1 VNLKNLRIVVDER
14 EKKSGIP
21 GLLKGIGINLEIKT
35 LPIGD
40 YIVAPETVVERKTIS
55 DLVSSVFDGRLFDQ
69 CNRLKEHYQFP
80 ILLIEGNIDEL
91 EELTENPLVFYGA
104 ISSIALDFKIPVIHT
119 PNASHT
125 AKLLMSMCSRKDAS
139 KGPFIKKIRK
149 SNDVQKQQL
158 SILCSLPGV
167 GEKTAIRM
175 LEKFGTPLRVLSS
188 STTELSK
195 VGGLGEARAKNIK
208 KALQAQSK
216 HLKKINFILVRKFY
230 LCNNR
235 KVVGD
240 PIHRNSIKTFWS
252 T

>member
-1 VNLKNLRIVVDER
+1 MNLKNLRIVVDER

-21 GLLKGIGINLEIKT
+21 DLLKGTGINLEIKT
-35 LPIGD
+35 LPVGD
-40 YIVAPETVVERKTIS
+40 YIVAPETIVERKTVS
-55 DLVSSVFDGRLFDQ
+55 DLVSSIFDGRLFDQ
-69 CNRLKEHYQFP
+69 CHRLKEHYQFP
-80 ILLIEGNIDEL
+80 ILIIEGDIDEI

-104 ISSIALDFKIPVIHT
+104 ISSIAIDFKIPVIPT
-119 PNASHT
+119 PNATHT
-125 AKLLMSMCSRKDAS
+125 SKLLISMCSRKDAS

-208 KALQAQSK
+208 KVLQAQSK
-216 HLKKINFILVRKFY
+216 HLKKT
-230 LCNNR
+230 
-235 KVVGD
+235 
-240 PIHRNSIKTFWS
+240 SQKTLHDK
-252 T
+252 

>member
-1 VNLKNLRIVVDER
+1 MNLKNIRIVVDER

-21 GLLKGIGINLEIKT
+21 GILKGIGINLEIKT

-80 ILLIEGNIDEL
+80 ILLIEGNIDEI
-91 EELTENPLVFYGA
+91 EELTENSLVFYGA
-104 ISSIALDFKIPVIHT
+104 ISSIAIDFKIPVIHT

-125 AKLLMSMCSRKDAS
+125 AKLLVSMCSRKDAS

-149 SNDVQKQQL
+149 ANDIQKQQL
-158 SILCSLPGV
+158 SMLCSLPGV

-195 VGGLGEARAKNIK
+195 ISGLGEARAKNIK
-208 KALQAQSK
+208 KMLEKQSK
-216 HLKKINFILVRKFY
+216 HLKKT
-230 LCNNR
+230 
-235 KVVGD
+235 
-240 PIHRNSIKTFWS
+240 SQKTLHD